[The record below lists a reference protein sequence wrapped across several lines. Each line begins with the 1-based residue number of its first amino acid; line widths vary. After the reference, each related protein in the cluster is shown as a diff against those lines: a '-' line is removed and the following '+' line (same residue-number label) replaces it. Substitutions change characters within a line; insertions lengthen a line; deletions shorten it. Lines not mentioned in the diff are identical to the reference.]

1 MKIFWTVFIVLL
13 FLHQDFWNWASEDV
27 FALGIPTGLLYHA
40 FFSLACSGLGAWAVF
55 RAWPEEWEQY
65 AEQSSK
71 DAEGGEQSGS
81 MSGSE

>member
-1 MKIFWTVFIVLL
+1 M
-13 FLHQDFWNWASEDV
+13 
-27 FALGIPTGLLYHA
+27 PRGLLYHA

-55 RAWPEEWEQY
+55 RAWPDEWEQY
-65 AEQSSK
+65 AEQSEE

>member
-1 MKIFWTVFIVLL
+1 MKVFWTVFLVLL

-27 FALGIPTGLLYHA
+27 FALGIPPGLLYHA

-65 AEQSSK
+65 AEQSSE
-71 DAEGGEQSGS
+71 DTGSGEQSTS

>member
-1 MKIFWTVFIVLL
+1 MKIFWIVFFVLL
-13 FLHQDFWNWASEDV
+13 FLHQDFWNWGLEGMVS
-27 FALGIPTGLLYHA
+27 LGMPRGLLYHV
-40 FFSLACSGLGAWAVF
+40 FFSLACSGLGAWAVI

-71 DAEGGEQSGS
+71 DAEGGEQRAA